1 MIGIPCLDAPRISA
15 KNGINIEEVLERVVT
30 DIPAPS
36 GNPDAPLKALIFDSY
51 YDSYKGVIVYIR
63 VKEGTLRTGDAI
75 RMMAT
80 GAEFSVVEVGTM
92 GATTLNPC
100 GELKAGQVGYLTASI
115 KNVRDTTVGDTV
127 TLRDRPC
134 DEPLPGYRKAVPMVF
149 CGIYPAD
156 GARYPDLRDALK
168 NYS

>member
-1 MIGIPCLDAPRISA
+1 MKRY
-15 KNGINIEEVLERVVT
+15 LERVVT

-36 GNPDAPLKALIFDSY
+36 GNPDASLKALIFDSY

-100 GELKAGQVGYLTASI
+100 GELKAGSGRVSDRQHQKCGA
-115 KNVRDTTVGDTV
+115 
-127 TLRDRPC
+127 TLLSATR
-134 DEPLPGYRKAVPMVF
+134 
-149 CGIYPAD
+149 
-156 GARYPDLRDALK
+156 
-168 NYS
+168 